1 MNEASS
7 STSVQDEAELAVL
20 TQRILLPSP
29 IGVLGIEFTGD
40 AVTHLVIVPKGAER
54 KTFKPFAD
62 LKRNERTEFLE
73 DAVGR
78 ISEFMAGARR
88 NLGLRWSLDLFE
100 VSPLAEKVLM
110 ETAEIPYG
118 ETMTYQEI
126 ASAVGEQDGYRQ
138 ILSIL
143 MLNPL
148 PLLIPCHRIVTT
160 KSGPGSFIAGAK
172 KKEWLLKLESRG
184 LQLL

>member
-1 MNEASS
+1 MYEGSS
-7 STSVQDEAELAVL
+7 STSPHDEETEQAEV
-20 TQRILLPSP
+20 TQQRVLLPSP
-29 IGVLGIEFTGD
+29 IGVLGIEFTD
-40 AVTHLVIVPKGAER
+40 EAVTYLVIVPKGAER
-54 KTFKPFAD
+54 KTFTPFVE
-62 LKRNERTEFLE
+62 LKKSERSEFLD

-78 ISEFMAGARR
+78 MSEFMAGARR

-100 VSPLAEKVLM
+100 VSRLAEKVLM

-118 ETMTYQEI
+118 ETRTYQEI
-126 ASAVGEQDGYRQ
+126 ATAVGEPDGYRQ

-143 MLNPL
+143 MLN
-148 PLLIPCHRIVTT
+148 PCHRIVTT